1 MGDGSHFNGGALMW
15 IAFMLLCSTP
25 AALSCEVMA
34 KTTSTF
40 ATEEACAQE
49 ALVVARYFQSKGYL
63 AIPECQRIELG
74 VGV

>member
-1 MGDGSHFNGGALMW
+1 MGNSSYFDGSALMW

-40 ATEEACAQE
+40 PTEESCAQE
-49 ALVVARYFQSKGYL
+49 ALVVARYFQSKRYL
-63 AIPECQRIELG
+63 AIPECQRIEIGMG
-74 VGV
+74 V